1 MKEQEG
7 HENQDDSHQEALNP
21 WAHAPFVCWPTGQP
35 LHPRS
40 LRYFWWT
47 GSLESGHGEHEI
59 GFYHNHGLRSF
70 VVATAENPH
79 PASCAVLALDPLHKF
94 FFRGLGNSGEEVLQ
108 SCNNHVERWK
118 DSHSYAES
126 QPGLPGSYQRRA
138 ESHGVH
144 TEMWSRLKRTVRGT
158 VRTGFCFIWIHL
170 SWSITGRCLHKDSTQ
185 KLYTHTHTH
194 THTLPPLPLHD
205 VCVLG
210 VYVVCVRGVCVPV
223 FLNVKSD

>member
-1 MKEQEG
+1 MAMRDNSGLRHFCIGFTLQ
-7 HENQDDSHQEALNP
+7 ALKFQTHKVITKSFLKSP
-21 WAHAPFVCWPTGQP
+21 CKKYVVFKGEITSRHDERTRRTRKRGWLP
-35 LHPRS
+35 LGGLKRLRSRTFCLLTHRLARHLQS

-118 DSHSYAES
+118 ARIHMQNHNRGCQAPISAAPSLTEFTPRCEADWS
-126 QPGLPGSYQRRA
+126 GLY
-138 ESHGVH
+138 E
-144 TEMWSRLKRTVRGT
+144 EL
-158 VRTGFCFIWIHL
+158 
-170 SWSITGRCLHKDSTQ
+170 
-185 KLYTHTHTH
+185 
-194 THTLPPLPLHD
+194 
-205 VCVLG
+205 
-210 VYVVCVRGVCVPV
+210 
-223 FLNVKSD
+223 